1 MTRRN
6 FFRVIPFFFA
16 RKDFTLGRG
25 NLVANSDVQSKE
37 QGVPSALRPSIE
49 PIDYGTTAQLFDETC
64 NFLRQH
70 PGLTMNSA
78 LKLTFFFIAI
88 HFSEYAD
95 CWPLVSVVAPDPTGS
110 SLLLRML
117 ACLCVSTLRIGEVS
131 LNALLSLPPSQR
143 PTLLIIDQLTSNK
156 SLERALRIMSR
167 PDSHFL
173 HKGKLHDLSLPTLV
187 CTAEPLRDRWILN
200 QAIQVFLT
208 ANRSGKV
215 DSQSLSESAQQLQ
228 GKLYRYREINYT
240 KVRDALFDVP
250 EFASPMREI
259 ASWLGRC
266 IVDDPELQ
274 RRLLIVFKPQD
285 GDIRLRLTDSIE
297 AVVIEAVLFLSHE
310 VNRTQARVGEITTV
324 ANAILKGRGEILELD
339 PRAVGDYLRA
349 LGLYS
354 QRLGAAGRG
363 IRFSNEIQQEIH
375 EQAQT
380 FGVRS
385 FKTSCA
391 LCANT
396 RLRVDKPPD
405 RES

>member
-1 MTRRN
+1 MN
-6 FFRVIPFFFA
+6 SKP
-16 RKDFTLGRG
+16 
-25 NLVANSDVQSKE
+25 VAPEPSHPENKIQE
-37 QGVPSALRPSIE
+37 TPSALPAPIE
-49 PIDYGTTAQLFDETC
+49 AIEYGTTAELFDEIC

-70 PGLTMNSA
+70 PGLTMKSA
-78 LKLTFFFIAI
+78 LTLTFFFIAI

-95 CWPLVSVVAPDPTGS
+95 SWPLVSVVAPDPTGS

-117 ACLCVSTLRIGEVS
+117 ACVCARTLRIGEVS

-143 PTLLIIDQLTSNK
+143 PTLLVIDQLASNK

-187 CTAEPLRDRWILN
+187 CTAEPLRDRWIPN

-208 ANRSGKV
+208 PNRTRLHKF
-215 DSQSLSESAQQLQ
+215 DSQSLSETAQQLQ
-228 GKLYRYREINYT
+228 GKLLRYRETNRT
-240 KVRDALFDVP
+240 KVRDSLFDIP
-250 EFASPMREI
+250 EFASPMRDI
-259 ASWLGRC
+259 AGWLGRC
-266 IVDDPELQ
+266 IVDDAELQ
-274 RRLLIVFKPQD
+274 RRLLIVFEPQD

-297 AVVIEAVLFLSHE
+297 AVVIEAGLFLSHE

-324 ANAILKGRGEILELD
+324 ANAILKARGEILELD
-339 PRAVGDYLRA
+339 PRAVGDHLRA

-363 IRFSNEIQQEIH
+363 IRFSNEIRQAIH
-375 EQAQT
+375 ELART

-385 FKTSCA
+385 FKASCA